1 MKNAKHIVKTVLFCG
16 TLAVFSADSVFSPKE
31 KGSFYENRR
40 LAVFPVPSVETVL
53 DGTFFSNVET
63 YISDHFAYRVP
74 LLRLNVRK
82 ELALHNPVVS
92 NTVIAGDTLLPYHGR
107 PRTDYDHENMQTV
120 LDALSQV
127 SAACETVGAKFVYL
141 SIPEQSS
148 ALRYKYP
155 SYLTSGTYT
164 DDSMRT
170 DFLAGLD
177 ARGIDCLNMAEYLC
191 TDPEKYYSKTD
202 HHYNLYGAYET
213 YLRTMEHLQ
222 TLGIDAPVT
231 TDVTIEPIERQFLG
245 SRSRKLLGEYPT
257 DDKLYRFTLG
267 TPVPFTR
274 TDNDKPVAST
284 VVNENFN
291 NVYDYY
297 MGGDIGETIIKTN
310 RPGLPRVLVVG
321 DSFTNPLEGILYTS
335 CDEMR
340 SLDYRHYDGENILD
354 YIADYQPDVV
364 LYEEQLDE
372 AVITGAVN
380 AISSADTLIVG
391 GTSLVVYPAAG
402 LINYFR
408 GKDIVLINK
417 SQTGY
422 DDRATLVINDSIGKV
437 LGD

>member
-16 TLAVFSADSVFSPKE
+16 TLAVFSAVSVFSPKE

-53 DGTFFSNVET
+53 DGTFFSDVET
-63 YISDHFAYRVP
+63 YISDHFACRVP

-92 NTVIAGDTLLPYHGR
+92 NTVIAGDTLLPYHGK

-202 HHYNLYGAYET
+202 HHYNFYGAYET

-231 TDVTIEPIERQFLG
+231 TDVTIEPIERPFLG
-245 SRSRKLLGEYPT
+245 SRSQ
-257 DDKLYRFTLG
+257 
-267 TPVPFTR
+267 
-274 TDNDKPVAST
+274 
-284 VVNENFN
+284 
-291 NVYDYY
+291 
-297 MGGDIGETIIKTN
+297 M
-310 RPGLPRVLVVG
+310 
-321 DSFTNPLEGILYTS
+321 TS
-335 CDEMR
+335 CTALR
-340 SLDYRHYDGENILD
+340 LARLC
-354 YIADYQPDVV
+354 P
-364 LYEEQLDE
+364 
-372 AVITGAVN
+372 
-380 AISSADTLIVG
+380 SSARIMASRLPARWSTRISTTCMITTWAATLAKPLLRQTV
-391 GTSLVVYPAAG
+391 PACRVCSSSA
-402 LINYFR
+402 IR
-408 GKDIVLINK
+408 SPTPWRASCIP
-417 SQTGY
+417 
-422 DDRATLVINDSIGKV
+422 RATKCAAWITATMTARIFLIISLIINPMSCCMSAMI
-437 LGD
+437 

>member
-16 TLAVFSADSVFSPKE
+16 TLAVFSAVSVFSPKE

-40 LAVFPVPSVETVL
+40 LAVFPVASVETVL
-53 DGTFFSNVET
+53 DGTFFSDVET
-63 YISDHFAYRVP
+63 YISDHFACRVP

-92 NTVIAGDTLLPYHGR
+92 NTVIAGDTLLPYHGK

-202 HHYNLYGAYET
+202 HHYNFYGAYEN

-231 TDVTIEPIERQFLG
+231 TDVTIEPI
-245 SRSRKLLGEYPT
+245 
-257 DDKLYRFTLG
+257 DDRFSA
-267 TPVPFTR
+267 PVP
-274 TDNDKPVAST
+274 ASCSVST
-284 VVNENFN
+284 LR
-291 NVYDYY
+291 
-297 MGGDIGETIIKTN
+297 M
-310 RPGLPRVLVVG
+310 
-321 DSFTNPLEGILYTS
+321 TS
-335 CDEMR
+335 CTASHLARPCPSPARIMASR
-340 SLDYRHYDGENILD
+340 LPARWSTRISTTCMITTWAAIL
-354 YIADYQPDVV
+354 AKPLLRQTVPACRAC
-364 LYEEQLDE
+364 L
-372 AVITGAVN
+372 
-380 AISSADTLIVG
+380 SSAIRSPTPWRASYI
-391 GTSLVVYPAAG
+391 P
-402 LINYFR
+402 
-408 GKDIVLINK
+408 
-417 SQTGY
+417 
-422 DDRATLVINDSIGKV
+422 RATKCAAWITATMTARIFLIISLIINPMSCCMSAMI
-437 LGD
+437 

>member
-16 TLAVFSADSVFSPKE
+16 TLAVFSAVSVFSPKE

-53 DGTFFSNVET
+53 YGTFFSDVET
-63 YISDHFAYRVP
+63 YISDHFACRVP

-92 NTVIAGDTLLPYHGR
+92 NTVIAGDTLLPYHGK

-191 TDPEKYYSKTD
+191 TYPEKYYSKTD
-202 HHYNLYGAYET
+202 HHYNFYGAYET

-231 TDVTIEPIERQFLG
+231 TDVTIEPIERPFLG

-257 DDKLYRFTLG
+257 DDK
-267 TPVPFTR
+267 R
-274 TDNDKPVAST
+274 TALRLARLCP
-284 VVNENFN
+284 
-291 NVYDYY
+291 
-297 MGGDIGETIIKTN
+297 
-310 RPGLPRVLVVG
+310 
-321 DSFTNPLEGILYTS
+321 
-335 CDEMR
+335 
-340 SLDYRHYDGENILD
+340 
-354 YIADYQPDVV
+354 
-364 LYEEQLDE
+364 
-372 AVITGAVN
+372 
-380 AISSADTLIVG
+380 SSARIMASRLPTRWSTRISTTCMITTWVATLAKPLLRQTV
-391 GTSLVVYPAAG
+391 PACRVCSSSA
-402 LINYFR
+402 IR
-408 GKDIVLINK
+408 SPTPWRASCIP
-417 SQTGY
+417 
-422 DDRATLVINDSIGKV
+422 RATKCAAWITATMTARIFLIISLIINLMSCCMSAMI
-437 LGD
+437 

>member
-1 MKNAKHIVKTVLFCG
+1 M
-16 TLAVFSADSVFSPKE
+16 
-31 KGSFYENRR
+31 
-40 LAVFPVPSVETVL
+40 
-53 DGTFFSNVET
+53 
-63 YISDHFAYRVP
+63 
-74 LLRLNVRK
+74 
-82 ELALHNPVVS
+82 
-92 NTVIAGDTLLPYHGR
+92 
-107 PRTDYDHENMQTV
+107 
-120 LDALSQV
+120 
-127 SAACETVGAKFVYL
+127 SAACETVGAKFIYL

-177 ARGIDCLNMAEYLC
+177 ARGIDCLNMADYLC
-191 TDPEKYYSKTD
+191 TDSEKYYSKTD
-202 HHYNLYGAYET
+202 HHYNFYGAYET

-231 TDVTIEPIERQFLG
+231 TDVTIEPIERPFLG

-257 DDKLYRFTLG
+257 NDKLYRFTLG

-274 TDNDKPVAST
+274 EDNGKPVAST

-310 RPGLPRVLVVG
+310 RPGLPRVLVIG

-364 LYEEQLDE
+364 LYVRDDLTC
-372 AVITGAVN
+372 ITTEGN
-380 AISSADTLIVG
+380 GTL
-391 GTSLVVYPAAG
+391 G
-402 LINYFR
+402 L
-408 GKDIVLINK
+408 
-417 SQTGY
+417 
-422 DDRATLVINDSIGKV
+422 AE
-437 LGD
+437 

>member
-16 TLAVFSADSVFSPKE
+16 TLAVFSAVSVFSPKE

-267 TPVPFTR
+267 TPCPSPARIMTSRLPARWSTRISTTCMITTWAATLAKPLLRQTVPAC
-274 TDNDKPVAST
+274 PVCS
-284 VVNENFN
+284 
-291 NVYDYY
+291 
-297 MGGDIGETIIKTN
+297 
-310 RPGLPRVLVVG
+310 
-321 DSFTNPLEGILYTS
+321 
-335 CDEMR
+335 
-340 SLDYRHYDGENILD
+340 
-354 YIADYQPDVV
+354 
-364 LYEEQLDE
+364 
-372 AVITGAVN
+372 
-380 AISSADTLIVG
+380 SSAIRSPTPWRVSCIPRAMKCAVWITATMTARIFLII
-391 GTSLVVYPAAG
+391 SLI
-402 LINYFR
+402 INPMSCCMSAM
-408 GKDIVLINK
+408 I
-417 SQTGY
+417 
-422 DDRATLVINDSIGKV
+422 
-437 LGD
+437 

>member
-16 TLAVFSADSVFSPKE
+16 TLAVFSAVSVFSPKE

-53 DGTFFSNVET
+53 DGTFFSDVET
-63 YISDHFAYRVP
+63 YISDHFACRVP

-92 NTVIAGDTLLPYHGR
+92 NTVIAGDTLLPYHGK

-191 TDPEKYYSKTD
+191 TDPEMGYICGLT
-202 HHYNLYGAYET
+202 
-213 YLRTMEHLQ
+213 Q
-222 TLGIDAPVT
+222 APVF
-231 TDVTIEPIERQFLG
+231 VPI
-245 SRSRKLLGEYPT
+245 
-257 DDKLYRFTLG
+257 
-267 TPVPFTR
+267 
-274 TDNDKPVAST
+274 
-284 VVNENFN
+284 
-291 NVYDYY
+291 
-297 MGGDIGETIIKTN
+297 
-310 RPGLPRVLVVG
+310 VG
-321 DSFTNPLEGILYTS
+321 DFYKGMATTVMLPGVDAHRVHETLMKHYEGQQLVTVAPFGGVEPMIYANTLAGH
-335 CDEMR
+335 D
-340 SLDYRHYDGENILD
+340 SLKLIVCGH
-354 YIADYQPDVV
+354 
-364 LYEEQLDE
+364 EEQTIVTALFDNLGKGASGAAVQNMNIMLGLDE
-372 AVITGAVN
+372 TTGLN
-380 AISSADTLIVG
+380 L
-391 GTSLVVYPAAG
+391 
-402 LINYFR
+402 
-408 GKDIVLINK
+408 
-417 SQTGY
+417 
-422 DDRATLVINDSIGKV
+422 
-437 LGD
+437 

>member
-16 TLAVFSADSVFSPKE
+16 TLAVFSAVSVFSPKE

-53 DGTFFSNVET
+53 DGTFFSDVET
-63 YISDHFAYRVP
+63 YISDHFACRVP

-92 NTVIAGDTLLPYHGR
+92 NTVIAGDTLLPYHGK

-170 DFLAGLD
+170 DFLAVLD

-202 HHYNLYGAYET
+202 HHYNFYGAYET
-213 YLRTMEHLQ
+213 YLRTMEQ
-222 TLGIDAPVT
+222 
-231 TDVTIEPIERQFLG
+231 
-245 SRSRKLLGEYPT
+245 
-257 DDKLYRFTLG
+257 
-267 TPVPFTR
+267 
-274 TDNDKPVAST
+274 
-284 VVNENFN
+284 
-291 NVYDYY
+291 
-297 MGGDIGETIIKTN
+297 IG
-310 RPGLPRVLVVG
+310 
-321 DSFTNPLEGILYTS
+321 
-335 CDEMR
+335 
-340 SLDYRHYDGENILD
+340 
-354 YIADYQPDVV
+354 
-364 LYEEQLDE
+364 
-372 AVITGAVN
+372 
-380 AISSADTLIVG
+380 
-391 GTSLVVYPAAG
+391 
-402 LINYFR
+402 
-408 GKDIVLINK
+408 
-417 SQTGY
+417 
-422 DDRATLVINDSIGKV
+422 RAHV
-437 LGD
+437 